1 MAKVKIGYQLRP
13 QHGTVDQLIE
23 AAQQAEALGAD
34 SIWNWDHMYPLYG
47 DPEGASYEAYTVLGA
62 LARETKRVTLGSLVC
77 CNTYRNPE
85 LLAYMTGTL
94 DQLSHGR
101 AVLGIGAGWFERDYQ
116 EYGYEF
122 GTVASRL
129 RELGEALP
137 RIKSRLG
144 KLKPQPIGPVPIL
157 IGGGGE
163 KVTLRLVARYADM
176 WNGFGPPEEFKR
188 KNAILNQWCEK
199 EGRDPAQI
207 ERTCLM
213 VGENL
218 QEEIE
223 RVDEYIA
230 AGAQHLILGSGPPYD
245 MEPFK
250 RLTEKVKSD
259 KVRVA

>member
-1 MAKVKIGYQLRP
+1 
-13 QHGTVDQLIE
+13 
-23 AAQQAEALGAD
+23 
-34 SIWNWDHMYPLYG
+34 
-47 DPEGASYEAYTVLGA
+47 
-62 LARETKRVTLGSLVC
+62 
-77 CNTYRNPE
+77 
-85 LLAYMTGTL
+85 
-94 DQLSHGR
+94 
-101 AVLGIGAGWFERDYQ
+101 VLGIGAGWFERDYQ